1 MKIFIDQLIK
11 KINPNAEFA
20 VIGSDINTCEIQWHN
35 GTTPIPKDQILAI
48 LPQVELD
55 NALDNLRA
63 KRNKLLADSD
73 YIVLSDSP
81 VADKANWLTYRQS
94 LRDITQGLS
103 TVEQVQAVVFP
114 VKP

>member
-1 MKIFIDQLIK
+1 MDSVTIIEAILR
-11 KINPNAEFA
+11 INPNAQ
-20 VIGSDINTCEIQWHN
+20 VSVNGSDIDNIQWID
-35 GTTPIPKDQILAI
+35 TQPIPKDQILAI

>member
-1 MKIFIDQLIK
+1 MDSVTIIEAILR
-11 KINPNAEFA
+11 INPNAQ
-20 VIGSDINTCEIQWHN
+20 VSVNGSDIDNIQWID
-35 GTTPIPKDQILAI
+35 TQPIPKDQILAI

-103 TVEQVQAVVFP
+103 TVEQVQVVVFP

>member
-1 MKIFIDQLIK
+1 MTDIIK
-11 KINPNAEFA
+11 AILEINPNAQVSVNA
-20 VIGSDINTCEIQWHN
+20 DDINQITWLN
-35 GTTPIPKDQILAI
+35 GTSPIPKDQILAI

-81 VADKANWLTYRQS
+81 VADKSNWLTYRQS

>member
-1 MKIFIDQLIK
+1 MIDIAIK
-11 KINPNAEFA
+11 KINSNAQF
-20 VIGSDINTCEIQWHN
+20 VILNGDINSIEWLN
-35 GTTPIPKDQILAI
+35 GTSPIPKDQILAI

-55 NALDNLRA
+55 KALDNLRA

>member
-1 MKIFIDQLIK
+1 MIIK
-11 KINPNAEFA
+11 AILKLNPKAGVSVNAD
-20 VIGSDINTCEIQWHN
+20 DINTIVWGSN
-35 GTTPIPKDQILAI
+35 TPPIPKDQILAI

>member
-1 MKIFIDQLIK
+1 MTDIIK
-11 KINPNAEFA
+11 SILAINPTAQVSVNAE
-20 VIGSDINTCEIQWHN
+20 DINQITWLN
-35 GTTPIPKDQILAI
+35 GTQPIPKEQILAI
-48 LPQVELD
+48 IPQVELD

-81 VADKANWLTYRQS
+81 VNDKANWLTYRQS

>member
-1 MKIFIDQLIK
+1 MIDIAIK
-11 KINPNAEFA
+11 KINSNAQF
-20 VIGSDINTCEIQWHN
+20 VILNGDINSIEWLN
-35 GTTPIPKDQILAI
+35 GTSPIPKDQILAI
-48 LPQVELD
+48 LPQVELE